1 MLSPLSGLRHVGFQG
16 VSNYVALC
24 RASYPSMVWI
34 AQLGAPG
41 DEEKKIGGCYFE
53 RTFTRVSF
61 GAKIHW
67 CAFRSLAAKFLDLT
81 RIGKLNEY
89 SALYSFNFPFWN
101 LVAFGNHGDV
111 GRSSAHH
118 FALLSRTWQRGSW
131 TPRSASSRASVS
143 SNSLLY
149 LLAMAPLS
157 PSQIPPPSDFV
168 SSQEEQHAWARCSRR
183 HSA

>member
-1 MLSPLSGLRHVGFQG
+1 MSGDRPCAATARGGRGIAVAGACVQAPRRRRVRFVLRCACGWPLAATTSILCVARARELVKRAPRLLAPRPRRAPIPITLCMLSPLSGLRHVGFQG

-67 CAFRSLAAKFLDLT
+67 CAFLTLAAKFLDLT
-81 RIGKLNEY
+81 RIGKLM
-89 SALYSFNFPFWN
+89 S
-101 LVAFGNHGDV
+101 
-111 GRSSAHH
+111 
-118 FALLSRTWQRGSW
+118 
-131 TPRSASSRASVS
+131 
-143 SNSLLY
+143 
-149 LLAMAPLS
+149 
-157 PSQIPPPSDFV
+157 
-168 SSQEEQHAWARCSRR
+168 
-183 HSA
+183 